1 MGNSKKKLMKEV
13 KKKLNAKFE
22 CHVVGPH
29 ALSHEVFAFIY
40 IYIYIYIYIWIGFII
55 IVYGVYINISINCVL
70 KFNEGLISSGFL

>member
-1 MGNSKKKLMKEV
+1 MKEI

-40 IYIYIYIYIWIGFII
+40 IYIYIYMDWFYNYCIWCIYK
-55 IVYGVYINISINCVL
+55 Y
-70 KFNEGLISSGFL
+70 

>member
-1 MGNSKKKLMKEV
+1 MGNSKKKLMREV

-29 ALSHEVFAFIY
+29 ALLHEVFAF
-40 IYIYIYIYIWIGFII
+40 IYIYIYIWIGFII

-70 KFNEGLISSGFL
+70 KFNEDLISSGFL

>member
-1 MGNSKKKLMKEV
+1 MKEI

-40 IYIYIYIYIWIGFII
+40 IYIYIWIGFII
-55 IVYGVYINISINCVL
+55 IVYGVYINININCVL

>member
-1 MGNSKKKLMKEV
+1 MGNSKKKLIKEV

-40 IYIYIYIYIWIGFII
+40 IYIWIGFII
-55 IVYGVYINISINCVL
+55 IVYGLYINISINCVL